1 MNLSDDLKI
10 LDLTASY
17 TSEELENNY
26 KRKLEELNHAYNELK
41 SRIDKKS
48 KSYQRKE
55 LIIDQIIIKVIFSE
69 NLSEFTSAKI
79 LSVLD
84 EIKKKALNNQI
95 SLANIEQ
102 LEKLKLNESTQD
114 IIILYYA
121 LKDQD
126 LENPN
131 ININE
136 DKEFSS
142 FLKSFFDDELI
153 R

>member
-48 KSYQRKE
+48 KSYQRKS
-55 LIIDQIIIKVIFSE
+55 IRIY
-69 NLSEFTSAKI
+69 LSQNSKC
-79 LSVLD
+79 
-84 EIKKKALNNQI
+84 
-95 SLANIEQ
+95 
-102 LEKLKLNESTQD
+102 
-114 IIILYYA
+114 
-121 LKDQD
+121 
-126 LENPN
+126 
-131 ININE
+131 
-136 DKEFSS
+136 
-142 FLKSFFDDELI
+142 I